1 MEEYLLTEEEVKLI
15 EDFRKKKAINE
26 KELKVKIDE
35 FIDLSNK
42 TFKVTEYLY
51 GLLETNKQA
60 ETFIRKE
67 LNTTFLT
74 DMYDISTEYKED

>member
-15 EDFRKKKAINE
+15 EDFRKKKTINE

-42 TFKVTEYLY
+42 AFNMAEYLY

-60 ETFIRKE
+60 ETFIRRV
-67 LNTTFLT
+67 LDTTFLR
-74 DMYDISTEYKED
+74 DMYEMSEEYKGD

>member
-15 EDFRKKKAINE
+15 EDFRKKKTINE
-26 KELKVKIDE
+26 KKLKIKIDE

-42 TFKVTEYLY
+42 AFNMAEYLY

-60 ETFIRKE
+60 ETFIRRT
-67 LNTTFLT
+67 LDTTFLR
-74 DMYDISTEYKED
+74 DMYEMSEEYKGD